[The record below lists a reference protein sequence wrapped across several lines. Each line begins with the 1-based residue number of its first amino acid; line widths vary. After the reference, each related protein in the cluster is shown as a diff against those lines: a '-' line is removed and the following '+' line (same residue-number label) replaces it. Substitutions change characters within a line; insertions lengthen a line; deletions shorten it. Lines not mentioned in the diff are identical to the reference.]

1 MCSEAK
7 GEGGVWGQSVP
18 GWRAGGR
25 SGGLCV
31 FMVAHRGVSQHRH
44 VTGTFPAGNKTNVKS
59 LEIKL
64 VKPQCS
70 ACLSVSWGGVTGGP
84 LRTPGPGR
92 AAPGAMGCRR
102 VSARLPGLHPLGGRT
117 SSRDNQERLAPRH
130 VSGPL
135 ASSRGKSS
143 PEVYGGVGHVRPP
156 EMGDMLAGGPDCFRQ
171 RLGAQSC
178 DRTVPQWISP
188 CPPQLFAD
196 SQVKLA
202 FLNSSGAKCCLLQVN
217 RGLKGP

>member
-7 GEGGVWGQSVP
+7 GGGGS
-18 GWRAGGR
+18 GGSLSRGGERAGAR
-25 SGGLCV
+25 GGLCV

-44 VTGTFPAGNKTNVKS
+44 VTGTFPAGNKTNAKS

-92 AAPGAMGCRR
+92 AALGAVGCRR

-117 SSRDNQERLAPRH
+117 SSRDNREHLDVSAVPWRAAGGNPAQRSAVGWATWGPQRWGTCLQVALTASDSG
-130 VSGPL
+130 SGPSHATVL
-135 ASSRGKSS
+135 SPRGSA
-143 PEVYGGVGHVRPP
+143 HV
-156 EMGDMLAGGPDCFRQ
+156 
-171 RLGAQSC
+171 
-178 DRTVPQWISP
+178 
-188 CPPQLFAD
+188 
-196 SQVKLA
+196 
-202 FLNSSGAKCCLLQVN
+202 
-217 RGLKGP
+217 